1 MVLDEKNKQLI
12 TKNKKIN
19 LSSRE
24 FLFLDF
30 LIQHKYQACSYNEIM
45 KYIYDIDDSAI
56 NYFKTTF
63 KVLLRRIRK
72 KLENEDFV
80 ITTIN
85 GFGIFTYY
93 NIDVT
98 VKKRFDIFYKE
109 LEIKQLKKE
118 INEKKQEIYALE
130 ESLK

>member
-45 KYIYDIDDSAI
+45 KYIY
-56 NYFKTTF
+56 NK
-63 KVLLRRIRK
+63 
-72 KLENEDFV
+72 
-80 ITTIN
+80 
-85 GFGIFTYY
+85 
-93 NIDVT
+93 
-98 VKKRFDIFYKE
+98 
-109 LEIKQLKKE
+109 
-118 INEKKQEIYALE
+118 
-130 ESLK
+130 

>member
-24 FLFLDF
+24 FLFLNF

-45 KYIYDIDDSAI
+45 KYIYNIDDSAI
-56 NYFKTTF
+56 NYFKATF

-80 ITTIN
+80 ITTIH
-85 GFGIFTYY
+85 GFGLFTYY

-109 LEIKQLKKE
+109 LKIKQLKKKKKK
-118 INEKKQEIYALE
+118 KKQEIYALE